1 MKLQGKTALIA
12 GGGGGIGRAVALA
25 LAYEGAKTAV
35 ADIVKDNAEKVSGE
49 VKALGVDAMACPVD
63 LTKKAEVDRMVSEI
77 LARFGQIDIL
87 VNCQGWDR
95 LEPFVESNEETW
107 EKLLAINFK
116 SVLYTAKAVL
126 PQMISH
132 GSGKI
137 VNISSDAG
145 RVGSSWEAVYAG
157 AKGAVIAFSK
167 TIAREV
173 ARYKINVNVVCP
185 GLTETP
191 LLQAVRGQSEQ
202 TARIIDAV
210 TKATPFRRPAQPEE
224 IAAAVLFLASPAA
237 EFITGQTLSV
247 SGGVNDGLEQKA
259 VFVLV
264 IRVRERAR
272 ATSTRGVGGTR
283 WDTKLKQ
290 STSCTTSPRRSL
302 STVGTR
308 RKKVSSFAAWKRRLA
323 ACRNTTA
330 SKRCSQ
336 RWTKPASKKFS

>member
-12 GGGGGIGRAVALA
+12 GGGGGIGRAVVLA
-25 LAYEGAKTAV
+25 LAREGAKTAV

-49 VKALGVDAMACPVD
+49 VTALGVDGMACQVD
-63 LTKKAEVDRMVSEI
+63 LTKKADVDRMVSEI
-77 LARFGQIDIL
+77 LARFGRIDIL

-95 LEPFVESNEETW
+95 LEPFVESSEATW

-116 SVLYTAKAVL
+116 SVLYTTKSVL
-126 PQMISH
+126 PQMISR
-132 GSGKI
+132 GGGKI

-191 LLQAVRGQSEQ
+191 LLQAVRSQSEH
-202 TARIIDAV
+202 TAKIIDAV

-224 IAAAVLFLASPAA
+224 IAEAVLFLTSPAA
-237 EFITGQTLSV
+237 NFITGQTLSV
-247 SGGVNDGLEQKA
+247 SGGLTMV
-259 VFVLV
+259 
-264 IRVRERAR
+264 
-272 ATSTRGVGGTR
+272 
-283 WDTKLKQ
+283 
-290 STSCTTSPRRSL
+290 
-302 STVGTR
+302 
-308 RKKVSSFAAWKRRLA
+308 
-323 ACRNTTA
+323 
-330 SKRCSQ
+330 
-336 RWTKPASKKFS
+336 

>member
-1 MKLQGKTALIA
+1 MMELQGKVALIS

-25 LAYEGAKTAV
+25 LARAGAKTAI
-35 ADIVKDNAEKVSGE
+35 ADIAKDNAEKVSAE
-49 VKALGVDAMACPVD
+49 VKALDVESMACPVD
-63 LTKKAEVDRMVSEI
+63 LTRKIDVDRMVREI

-116 SVLYTAKAVL
+116 SVLYTVSATL
-126 PQMISH
+126 PQMISR
-132 GSGKI
+132 GGGKI

-191 LLQAVRGQSEQ
+191 LLQAVRSQSEQ
-202 TARIIDAV
+202 TAKIIDAV
-210 TKATPFRRPAQPEE
+210 TRATPFRRPAKPEE
-224 IAAAVLFLASPAA
+224 IAEAVLFFTSPAA

-247 SGGVNDGLEQKA
+247 SGGLTMV
-259 VFVLV
+259 
-264 IRVRERAR
+264 
-272 ATSTRGVGGTR
+272 
-283 WDTKLKQ
+283 
-290 STSCTTSPRRSL
+290 
-302 STVGTR
+302 
-308 RKKVSSFAAWKRRLA
+308 
-323 ACRNTTA
+323 
-330 SKRCSQ
+330 
-336 RWTKPASKKFS
+336 

>member
-1 MKLQGKTALIA
+1 
-12 GGGGGIGRAVALA
+12 LA
-25 LAYEGAKTAV
+25 QEGAKTAV
-35 ADIVKDNAEKVSGE
+35 ADIVKDNAEKVSSA
-49 VKALGVDAMACPVD
+49 VKALGVDGIAYQVD
-63 LTKKAEVDRMVSEI
+63 LTRKADVDRMVIEV
-77 LARFGQIDIL
+77 LERFGQIDIL

-95 LEPFVESNEETW
+95 LEPFVESDEETW

-132 GSGKI
+132 GGGKI

-191 LLQAVRGQSEQ
+191 LLQAVRSQSEQ
-202 TARIIDAV
+202 TAKIIEAV
-210 TKATPFRRPAQPEE
+210 TKATPFRRPAKPEE
-224 IAAAVLFLASPAA
+224 IAEAVLFFTSPAA

-247 SGGVNDGLEQKA
+247 SGGLTMV
-259 VFVLV
+259 
-264 IRVRERAR
+264 
-272 ATSTRGVGGTR
+272 
-283 WDTKLKQ
+283 
-290 STSCTTSPRRSL
+290 
-302 STVGTR
+302 
-308 RKKVSSFAAWKRRLA
+308 
-323 ACRNTTA
+323 
-330 SKRCSQ
+330 
-336 RWTKPASKKFS
+336 

>member
-25 LAYEGAKTAV
+25 LAHEGAKTAI
-35 ADIVKDNAEKVSGE
+35 ADIVKDNAEKVSAE
-49 VKALGVDAMACPVD
+49 VKALGVDTMSCPVD
-63 LTKKAEVDRMVSEI
+63 LTKKVDVDRMVNEV

-116 SVLYTAKAVL
+116 SVLYTARAIL
-126 PQMISH
+126 PQMISR
-132 GSGKI
+132 GGGKI

-167 TIAREV
+167 TLAREV

-191 LLQAVRGQSEQ
+191 LLQAVRSQSEQ
-202 TARIIDAV
+202 TAKIIEAV
-210 TKATPFRRPAQPEE
+210 TKATPFRRPARPEE
-224 IAAAVLFLASPAA
+224 IAEAVLFFTSPAA

-247 SGGVNDGLEQKA
+247 SGGLTMV
-259 VFVLV
+259 
-264 IRVRERAR
+264 
-272 ATSTRGVGGTR
+272 
-283 WDTKLKQ
+283 
-290 STSCTTSPRRSL
+290 
-302 STVGTR
+302 
-308 RKKVSSFAAWKRRLA
+308 
-323 ACRNTTA
+323 
-330 SKRCSQ
+330 
-336 RWTKPASKKFS
+336 

>member
-1 MKLQGKTALIA
+1 MNLQGKTALVA

-25 LAYEGAKTAV
+25 LAREGAKAAV
-35 ADIVKDNAEKVSGE
+35 ADIVKDNAEKVCSE
-49 VKALGVDAMACPVD
+49 VRSLGVEAMPCQVD
-63 LTKKAEVDRMVSEI
+63 LTKKADVDRMVGEI
-77 LARFGQIDIL
+77 IERFGRIDIL

-116 SVLYTAKAVL
+116 SVLCTARAVL
-126 PQMISH
+126 PNMISH
-132 GSGKI
+132 GGGKI

-191 LLQAVRGQSEQ
+191 LLQAVRSQSEQ
-202 TARIIDAV
+202 TARIIEAV

-224 IAAAVLFLASPAA
+224 IAQAVLFLTSPAA
-237 EFITGQTLSV
+237 DFITGQTLSV
-247 SGGVNDGLEQKA
+247 SGGLTMV
-259 VFVLV
+259 
-264 IRVRERAR
+264 
-272 ATSTRGVGGTR
+272 
-283 WDTKLKQ
+283 
-290 STSCTTSPRRSL
+290 
-302 STVGTR
+302 
-308 RKKVSSFAAWKRRLA
+308 
-323 ACRNTTA
+323 
-330 SKRCSQ
+330 
-336 RWTKPASKKFS
+336 

>member
-25 LAYEGAKTAV
+25 LAHEGAKAAV

-49 VKALGVDAMACPVD
+49 IKAIGMDAMAYQVD
-63 LTKKAEVDRMVSEI
+63 LTKKADVDRMVSEV

-95 LEPFVESNEETW
+95 LEPFVESHEETW

-132 GSGKI
+132 GGGKI

-185 GLTETP
+185 GPTDTP
-191 LLQAVRGQSEQ
+191 ILRGFLGEGEAGQKVYDALVRAIPMKRVGQPDDIPGIV
-202 TARIIDAV
+202 A
-210 TKATPFRRPAQPEE
+210 
-224 IAAAVLFLASPAA
+224 FLASDEAG
-237 EFITGQTLSV
+237 FITGQVISV
-247 SGGVNDGLEQKA
+247 SGGLTMAG
-259 VFVLV
+259 
-264 IRVRERAR
+264 
-272 ATSTRGVGGTR
+272 
-283 WDTKLKQ
+283 
-290 STSCTTSPRRSL
+290 
-302 STVGTR
+302 
-308 RKKVSSFAAWKRRLA
+308 
-323 ACRNTTA
+323 
-330 SKRCSQ
+330 
-336 RWTKPASKKFS
+336 

>member
-25 LAYEGAKTAV
+25 LARDGAKTAV
-35 ADIVKDNAEKVSGE
+35 ADIVKDNAEKVSAE
-49 VKALGVDAMACPVD
+49 VKELGVDGIAWQLD
-63 LTKKAEVDRMVSEI
+63 LTKKADVDRMVNEI
-77 LARFGQIDIL
+77 VARFGQIDIL

-95 LEPFVESNEETW
+95 LEPFVESHEETW

-132 GSGKI
+132 GGGKI

-191 LLQAVRGQSEQ
+191 LLQAVRNQSEQ
-202 TARIIDAV
+202 TAKIIEAV
-210 TKATPFRRPAQPEE
+210 TKATPFRRPAKPEE
-224 IAAAVLFLASPAA
+224 IAEAVLFFTSPAA

-247 SGGVNDGLEQKA
+247 SGGLTMV
-259 VFVLV
+259 
-264 IRVRERAR
+264 
-272 ATSTRGVGGTR
+272 
-283 WDTKLKQ
+283 
-290 STSCTTSPRRSL
+290 
-302 STVGTR
+302 
-308 RKKVSSFAAWKRRLA
+308 
-323 ACRNTTA
+323 
-330 SKRCSQ
+330 
-336 RWTKPASKKFS
+336 